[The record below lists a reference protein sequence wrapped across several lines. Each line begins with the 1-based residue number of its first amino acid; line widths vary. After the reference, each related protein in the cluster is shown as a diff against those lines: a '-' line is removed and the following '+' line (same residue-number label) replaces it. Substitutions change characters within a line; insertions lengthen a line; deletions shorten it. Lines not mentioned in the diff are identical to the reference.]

1 LGEASVAEDLL
12 EDGGL
17 RVGAEACQLL
27 VALLLDLAAL
37 HYKKKKTPSRTSRSF
52 ATQNLVLVSLSR
64 SKKKLVASLLLYIEA
79 T

>member
-37 HYKKKKTPSRTSRSF
+37 HYKKKNTINNLPILSHSTSR
-52 ATQNLVLVSLSR
+52 VSISQPKQ
-64 SKKKLVASLLLYIEA
+64 KKKLVASLLLYIEA